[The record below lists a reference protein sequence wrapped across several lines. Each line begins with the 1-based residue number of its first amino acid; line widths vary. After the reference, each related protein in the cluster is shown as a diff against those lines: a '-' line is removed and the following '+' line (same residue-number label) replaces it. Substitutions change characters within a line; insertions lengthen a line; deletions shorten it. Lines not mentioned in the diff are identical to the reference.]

1 MMNTWRAFEN
11 KHHVSVLLVDD
22 SPDTLLMLTESLEAA
37 GITILVA
44 LDGQRAL
51 NLLERISPSLILM
64 DALMPGMDGF
74 ETCQRIKQR
83 TDCVDIPVIFMTGL
97 TDTDHIVRGLAA
109 GGVDYVTKPVVME
122 ELIARMRVH
131 LSNARM
137 ATGARAALDA
147 SGRYLLAVDAEGCLL
162 WRTPQAA
169 SLLADCEL
177 PMTTDTD
184 IPRLPEVIIAGLGLG
199 RPHGTCRADFLWP
212 TSTGTFVFSRLAQTE
227 PEEYLL
233 SITRRQNSSDEQIL
247 LQQGLSLTWRQ
258 AEVLLWVCRGKSN
271 REIGMIL
278 AASPRTVNKHLE
290 QIFAKLQVDNRTSAA
305 VMGLKVLDKR

>member
-1 MMNTWRAFEN
+1 MMNTWQAFETH
-11 KHHVSVLLVDD
+11 HHVSVLLVDD

-97 TDTDHIVRGLAA
+97 TDTDHVVRGLAA

-147 SGRYLLAVDAEGCLL
+147 SGRYLLAVDAKGCLL

-177 PMTTDTD
+177 PTTTD
-184 IPRLPEVIIAGLGLG
+184 IPRLPQALIAGLGLG
-199 RPHGTCRADFLWP
+199 RPYGAGQADFIWP
-212 TSTGTFVFSRLAQTE
+212 TSTGTFVFTRLAQSE
-227 PEEYLL
+227 PDEYLL
-233 SITRRQNSSDEQIL
+233 SITRRQNCADEQIL
-247 LQQGLSLTWRQ
+247 LQQGLSLTSRQ

-305 VMGLKVLDKR
+305 VMGLKALGKS

>member
-1 MMNTWRAFEN
+1 MMNTWQAFEN

-131 LSNARM
+131 LSNARI

-147 SGRYLLAVDAEGCLL
+147 SGRYLLAVDAKGCLL

-169 SLLADCEL
+169 SLLADCGL
-177 PMTTDTD
+177 PMTTD
-184 IPRLPEVIIAGLGLG
+184 IPRLPEAIVAGLGLG
-199 RPHGTCRADFLWP
+199 RPHGAGQADFVWP

-227 PEEYLL
+227 PDEYLL
-233 SITRRQNSSDEQIL
+233 SITRRQNPSDEQIL
-247 LQQGLSLTWRQ
+247 LQQGLGLTWRQ
-258 AEVLLWVCRGKSN
+258 AEVLLWICRGKSN

-290 QIFAKLQVDNRTSAA
+290 QVFAKLQVDNRTSAA
-305 VMGLKVLDKR
+305 VMGLKTLSKP